1 MLVPNRLGAKL
12 SIFTM
17 LVSNCPIS
25 YYGARLSVCLL
36 GAKLSVFSI
45 LVPNYLTNVT
55 QPDWFEFSSASKSD
69 MDGAGQG
76 MSTNLWGGRGSMEI
90 ENIEG
95 YKSLLKN

>member
-1 MLVPNRLGAKL
+1 M
-12 SIFTM
+12 S
-17 LVSNCPIS
+17 
-25 YYGARLSVCLL
+25 ARLL

-45 LVPNYLTNVT
+45 LVPNCPTNVT

>member
-17 LVSNCPIS
+17 LVPNCPLAFLVPNCS
-25 YYGARLSVCLL
+25 F
-36 GAKLSVFSI
+36 FSI
-45 LVPNYLTNVT
+45 LVPNCPTNVT

>member
-17 LVSNCPIS
+17 LVSNCPLS

-45 LVPNYLTNVT
+45 LLPNCPTNVT

-76 MSTNLWGGRGSMEI
+76 MSTNLWGGRG
-90 ENIEG
+90 
-95 YKSLLKN
+95 KTAWK

>member
-1 MLVPNRLGAKL
+1 MLVPNCLFQYLGVKL
-12 SIFTM
+12 
-17 LVSNCPIS
+17 S

-45 LVPNYLTNVT
+45 LVPNCPTNVT

-76 MSTNLWGGRGSMEI
+76 MSTNLWGGRG
-90 ENIEG
+90 
-95 YKSLLKN
+95 KTARK